1 MSNLFNRIKSNSD
14 AKTVINNFAWLSVL
28 QIAGYIFPLISIP
41 YLAKVIGV
49 DGFGKI
55 AFASAVIIWIQTITD
70 WGFNFTATRDV
81 AKNKND
87 KLMVSEIFS
96 NVLWSR
102 ILLMIISF
110 VVLSILIVLIPLFK
124 DNYLVIFASFLM
136 IPGHICFPDW
146 FFQAVEKMK
155 YITILNLLFKLLF
168 TLSIFLVVKEKD
180 DYLWQPILISLGY
193 VVCGMISM
201 YIILVRWKIEL
212 NRFSFAKVMK
222 TIRSST
228 DVFINNLT
236 PNLYN
241 SFSVMLLGFCGGSQ
255 ANGLLDGGNKFVN
268 IATQFQTT
276 LSRTFF
282 PYISRKEDK
291 IGLFARINNICSIL
305 LCVILFVFAPT
316 IIHLMLSEEFE
327 GSIVIL
333 RLLAISL
340 IFTGLSN
347 TYGTNYL
354 IVRHKEKILRNL
366 TLISSVIGF
375 VLAIP
380 LVYYFSVVG
389 AALTILISRG
399 ILGVFSYVSVIRL
412 DEK

>member
-276 LSRTFF
+276 LSRAFF

-366 TLISSVIGF
+366 TLISAVIGF

>member
-1 MSNLFNRIKSNSD
+1 
-14 AKTVINNFAWLSVL
+14 
-28 QIAGYIFPLISIP
+28 
-41 YLAKVIGV
+41 
-49 DGFGKI
+49 
-55 AFASAVIIWIQTITD
+55 
-70 WGFNFTATRDV
+70 
-81 AKNKND
+81 
-87 KLMVSEIFS
+87 MVSEIFS

-102 ILLMIISF
+102 MLLMIISF
-110 VVLSILIVLIPLFK
+110 VVLSILVVLIPLFK

-276 LSRTFF
+276 FSRAFF

-412 DEK
+412 EKK